1 MQGEKENEDVVRERL
16 QVSVQGVE
24 SVRCEGGR
32 DWWNRQLA
40 SQVRNKIA
48 KRRTEPFVVGLVQ
61 PLVANRV
68 VLPPVNP
75 INTVVGERQE
85 TVRREKLAKQARTKM
100 TFPTHKNIEQ
110 KK

>member
-1 MQGEKENEDVVRERL
+1 MGLPISD
-16 QVSVQGVE
+16 
-24 SVRCEGGR
+24 
-32 DWWNRQLA
+32 
-40 SQVRNKIA
+40 QVRNKIA

-85 TVRREKLAKQARTKM
+85 AVQRA
-100 TFPTHKNIEQ
+100 N
-110 KK
+110 